1 MNNLWNDDLTQS
13 IASTVSDVLEGKIKV
28 EEMNPKDHVKQN
40 KDGGYDVFDGKG
52 NVAKT
57 FGKKEEAE
65 GYAIKNHDALM
76 AAGKEVDEVA
86 EPEAKGEKEFKA
98 KHKVKKSGDKEDGTN
113 MKEEITISIDYM
125 HKIDEKLKPGKGK
138 ETIDVDYIGDKG
150 LTKKLESKF
159 KVKIKQTGS
168 TTADITGE
176 KKNILSF
183 MKSDAYMMDDGDI
196 EELFP
201 ELLESVSP
209 EMADELPAAGKE
221 TGYMGEDEHDL
232 SPAQKKYQ
240 AFFKKALKKFGA
252 ESPADL
258 DDEKKKEFF
267 NYIDKNYKS
276 VDESITERFKAKPP
290 MAGMHLTGF
299 EGKLKLN
306 QQSGHEDNHSDAVIK
321 DFKAAVKIVDKH
333 LKKLGMKS
341 VPEVFVG
348 PKDVAKE
355 KGVKVG
361 AFASDFAISVY
372 PGFRDGPKL
381 PSGKKDSEIN
391 LDPMVAELGKLKSFV
406 NFPRSDWSDNWDK

>member
-13 IASTVSDVLEGKIKV
+13 IASTVNDVLEGKKSYKK
-28 EEMNPKDHVKQN
+28 EEMDPKDHVKSG
-40 KDGGYDVFDGKG
+40 KDGGFDVVDANGDVVKS
-52 NVAKT
+52 

-65 GYAIKNHDALM
+65 GYAIKNHDKLM
-76 AAGKEVDEVA
+76 SAKNEVA
-86 EPEAKGEKEFKA
+86 EPEPKGEKEFKA

-221 TGYMGEDEHDL
+221 TGYMDEEEKDL

-240 AFFKKALKKFGA
+240 AFFKKALKKFDA

-267 NYIDKNYKS
+267 NYIDKNYKG
-276 VDESITERFKAKPP
+276 DNES
-290 MAGMHLTGF
+290 
-299 EGKLKLN
+299 
-306 QQSGHEDNHSDAVIK
+306 D
-321 DFKAAVKIVDKH
+321 
-333 LKKLGMKS
+333 
-341 VPEVFVG
+341 
-348 PKDVAKE
+348 
-355 KGVKVG
+355 
-361 AFASDFAISVY
+361 
-372 PGFRDGPKL
+372 
-381 PSGKKDSEIN
+381 
-391 LDPMVAELGKLKSFV
+391 
-406 NFPRSDWSDNWDK
+406 

>member
-1 MNNLWNDDLTQS
+1 MNNLWNDDLTLS

-221 TGYMGEDEHDL
+221 TGYMDEEEKDL

-240 AFFKKALKKFGA
+240 AFFKKALKKFDA

-267 NYIDKNYKS
+267 NYIDKNYKG
-276 VDESITERFKAKPP
+276 DNES
-290 MAGMHLTGF
+290 
-299 EGKLKLN
+299 
-306 QQSGHEDNHSDAVIK
+306 D
-321 DFKAAVKIVDKH
+321 
-333 LKKLGMKS
+333 
-341 VPEVFVG
+341 
-348 PKDVAKE
+348 
-355 KGVKVG
+355 
-361 AFASDFAISVY
+361 
-372 PGFRDGPKL
+372 
-381 PSGKKDSEIN
+381 
-391 LDPMVAELGKLKSFV
+391 
-406 NFPRSDWSDNWDK
+406 

>member
-1 MNNLWNDDLTQS
+1 MNNLWNDDLTLS

-183 MKSDAYMMDDGDI
+183 MKSDDYMMDDGDI